1 MSINDVLDLMGD
13 EAIAVAAHP
22 LDNPSLGQKIIFNR
36 GQWSKEDLKDK
47 RIIGL
52 QILNGLPDRAFYDG
66 LELWKELLLEGEK
79 KIILAGNDAHG
90 NFNKFRQIK
99 IPFFSMHQH
108 EKQLFGQVRT
118 ALFYNEKNS
127 VSIIEAIRRRK
138 AQISTG
144 PISNITIVSKEGEL
158 FRIGD
163 ELSLDSGELKIQ
175 AVSSKEYGKLKK
187 VSVVAGDLT
196 AMRESVLHEFTDF
209 ESDYSF
215 EKSMSIGFKS
225 ISYIRMETFT
235 DGANKPFSF
244 TNPIWINNR
253 S

>member
-1 MSINDVLDLMGD
+1 M
-13 EAIAVAAHP
+13 
-22 LDNPSLGQKIIFNR
+22 
-36 GQWSKEDLKDK
+36 
-47 RIIGL
+47 
-52 QILNGLPDRAFYDG
+52 
-66 LELWKELLLEGEK
+66 
-79 KIILAGNDAHG
+79 
-90 NFNKFRQIK
+90 
-99 IPFFSMHQH
+99 
-108 EKQLFGQVRT
+108 
-118 ALFYNEKNS
+118 
-127 VSIIEAIRRRK
+127 
-138 AQISTG
+138 
-144 PISNITIVSKEGEL
+144 SKEGEL